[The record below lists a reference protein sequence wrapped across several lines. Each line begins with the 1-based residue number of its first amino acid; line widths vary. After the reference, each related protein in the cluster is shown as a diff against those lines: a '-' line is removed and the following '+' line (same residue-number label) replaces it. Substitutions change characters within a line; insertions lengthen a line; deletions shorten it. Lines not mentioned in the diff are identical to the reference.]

1 MSIQDQ
7 IAERYKELTYKVIG
21 AAMEV
26 HKHLGCGF
34 QEVVYQRSLKHEFEL
49 RGIPFLREEPKE
61 LFYKA
66 IKVGERRVDFLV
78 GSDLMVEIKAVAR
91 LDDNHLAQ
99 ALNYVDAYRLPIG
112 LLINFGSQK
121 MEYKRVIHPSKPY
134 WPEGQNL
141 TQ

>member
-26 HKHLGCGF
+26 HKQLGSGF
-34 QEVVYQRSLKHEFEL
+34 QEIVYQRSLKYEFQL
-49 RGIPFLREEPKE
+49 QGISFLREETKD
-61 LFYKA
+61 LFYKGV
-66 IKVGERRVDFLV
+66 KVGERRVDFLV

-91 LDDNHLAQ
+91 LEDVHLAQ
-99 ALNYVDAYRLPIG
+99 ALNYIDAYQLPIG

-121 MEYKRVIHPSKPY
+121 MEYKRIIHPSKPI
-134 WPEGQNL
+134 WPAGQNL
-141 TQ
+141 LG